1 MLIVLAA
8 SLTVNGRSVSGVSAG
23 SSASVVRPSFAAGS
37 GDAEASAVGSAEDS
51 GVAVASGVAA
61 GVASG
66 VAEDSGDAEASGVS
80 ELSGSEV
87 SGSEVSGS
95 GVSGAGVPAGAGVP
109 SSVVVSTVEVSL
121 ESTGASSAKTVVP
134 KENSRRTA
142 KNAASAFE
150 SFCVFI

>member
-37 GDAEASAVGSAEDS
+37 GDAEVSAVGSAEDS
-51 GVAVASGVAA
+51 GMA
-61 GVASG
+61 VASG

-87 SGSEVSGS
+87 SGVE
-95 GVSGAGVPAGAGVP
+95 VSGAGVPAGAGVP
-109 SSVVVSTVEVSL
+109 SSVVVSTVEVSP

>member
-1 MLIVLAA
+1 MTIVVPD
-8 SLTVNGRSVSGVSAG
+8 TVNSCSESPVSG

-61 GVASG
+61 GVA
-66 VAEDSGDAEASGVS
+66 EDSGDAEASGVS

-87 SGSEVSGS
+87 SGSEVSG
-95 GVSGAGVPAGAGVP
+95 AGVPAGAGVP
-109 SSVVVSTVEVSL
+109 SSVVVSTVEVSP

>member
-37 GDAEASAVGSAEDS
+37 GDAEVSAVGSAEDS
-51 GVAVASGVAA
+51 GMA
-61 GVASG
+61 VASG

-87 SGSEVSGS
+87 SGSEVSG
-95 GVSGAGVPAGAGVP
+95 AGVPAGAGVP
-109 SSVVVSTVEVSL
+109 SSVVVSTVEVSP

-134 KENSRRTA
+134 KENSMRTA

>member
-1 MLIVLAA
+1 MFG
-8 SLTVNGRSVSGVSAG
+8 T
-23 SSASVVRPSFAAGS
+23 SVVRPSFAAGS

-66 VAEDSGDAEASGVS
+66 VAEDSGDAEASGVA

-87 SGSEVSGS
+87 SGVE
-95 GVSGAGVPAGAGVP
+95 VSGAGVPAGAGVP
-109 SSVVVSTVEVSL
+109 SSVVVSTVEVSP

-134 KENSRRTA
+134 KENSIRTA